1 MVRIP
6 HATHL
11 LISLGL
17 CTAGATSA
25 PAQGLPTIP
34 VFDTPEES
42 AQAPATPV
50 TTPPATPPEDAP
62 PATTTTAATP
72 ATPPAEAPTSAAP
85 SPAAPPP
92 ATAPSW
98 EAEFEQLP
106 AETRSQYIMEMRRAK
121 DLYQKGDTEL
131 CLLALGSCE
140 LLFSNNPH
148 ALNLQISCLL
158 DLNRLDEIPALIS
171 KSKELLPDNEVAVF
185 SESNLLLA
193 QGRYDACIAV
203 SQHML
208 TSPLYK
214 LTPLVRDILKY
225 RILLSLLAMNRPD
238 QAREQVK
245 GLTPI
250 SDTPLYYMSE
260 AAFNLVEGQ
269 LNEANRALNAAQT
282 IFGSSG
288 TLVGFVRAFN
298 QSQLADKS
306 HAAATE

>member
-34 VFDTPEES
+34 VFDTPKES

>member
-34 VFDTPEES
+34 VFDTPGES
-42 AQAPATPV
+42 TQAPTTPV

-85 SPAAPPP
+85 SPA
-92 ATAPSW
+92 PSW
-98 EAEFEQLP
+98 EEEFEQLP

-225 RILLSLLAMNRPD
+225 RILLSHLAMNRPD
-238 QAREQVK
+238 QAREQIK